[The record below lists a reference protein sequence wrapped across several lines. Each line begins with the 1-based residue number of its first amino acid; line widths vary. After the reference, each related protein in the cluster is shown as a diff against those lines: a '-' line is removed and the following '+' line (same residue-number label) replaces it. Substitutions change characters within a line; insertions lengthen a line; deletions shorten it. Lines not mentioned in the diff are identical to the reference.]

1 MTKSARATPLDT
13 IPNRRRV
20 EPTAP
25 PTWIKPQLA
34 KLVEN
39 APDGP
44 DWLHE
49 IKFDGYR
56 MHVRL
61 DAGRVQI
68 LTRRGNDWT
77 EKYPAI
83 AKSISGLLA
92 QNAYLDGELCGV
104 LPDGRTAF
112 NLIQN
117 ATDTGQG
124 SLLFF
129 LFYLLHVN
137 GENL

>member
-1 MTKSARATPLDT
+1 MGIIRT
-13 IPNRRRV
+13 RRRV
-20 EPTAP
+20 ELASP
-25 PTWIKPQLA
+25 PTWIKPQPA
-34 KLVEN
+34 KLVGK
-39 APDGP
+39 APDGA

-49 IKFDGYR
+49 LKLDGYR
-56 MHVRL
+56 MHARL

-77 EKYPAI
+77 DKYPAI
-83 AKSISGLLA
+83 AKSIAGLPA

-117 ATDTGQG
+117 ATDTGEG
-124 SLLFF
+124 SLVFF
-129 LFYLLHVN
+129 LFDICTWTART
-137 GENL
+137 